1 MRVKKDIV
9 LREIAGEYILVP
21 TGEGAVNML
30 RIMSLNDC
38 GVFLWKLLA
47 EEKTERELVD
57 AVLEEYEIDA
67 ATAEQDVKEYLSQ
80 LAEADLLA

>member
-21 TGEGAVNML
+21 TGESAVNML

>member
-38 GVFLWKLLA
+38 GVLLWKLLA